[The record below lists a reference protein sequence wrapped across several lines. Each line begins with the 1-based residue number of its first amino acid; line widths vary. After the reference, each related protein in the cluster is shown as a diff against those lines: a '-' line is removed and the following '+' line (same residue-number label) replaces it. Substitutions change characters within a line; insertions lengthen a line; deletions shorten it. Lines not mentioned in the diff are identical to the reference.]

1 MVEARH
7 ANTAFLGNVVENRAG
22 FFVRASQGH
31 AKITPRPLG
40 AWDLEV
46 EITIRKEYPAAAF
59 RNEGVAVSQLAAERL
74 YFIARPRGH
83 QHQRNPAPIQLRQ
96 GFLGLGKGT
105 CARVQQGAV
114 KGCEN

>member
-7 ANTAFLGNVVENRAG
+7 ANTALPGNVVECGAD

-31 AKITPRPLG
+31 AKITSRPPG

-46 EITIRKEYPAAAF
+46 EITIRKKYPAAAF

-74 YFIARPRGH
+74 YFIARTRGH
-83 QHQRNPAPIQLRQ
+83 QYQRNPAPIQLSQ
-96 GFLGLGKGT
+96 GFLGFGKGT
-105 CARVQQGAV
+105 CARVQQSAF
-114 KGCEN
+114 KGREN